1 MGKIEKKPKE
11 EFKVAGIGIG
21 TGITVPSGCDQD
33 HIDGELQI

>member
-21 TGITVPSGCDQD
+21 TGITVPNGCDQD
-33 HIDGELQI
+33 HVDGELQI